1 MVPFA
6 IAGVQMHVS
15 ADGDNVSR
23 MLRLTDLTIGRFPW
37 VQMILFSELAP
48 FGPLTRHATPL
59 PGPIEQTFQAAAKK
73 HAIWLIPG
81 SVFELTGDATVYNT
95 APVINPRGEIV
106 ARYRKMFP
114 FLPYEH
120 GVQGGTE
127 FCIFDVPHVGRFGLS
142 ICYDIWF
149 PETTRSLTA
158 AGVEVL
164 LHPVLTGTTD
174 RDVELAIARASAAQ
188 FQCYVFDI
196 NGLGA
201 GGLGR
206 SCVFD
211 PSGTALYEAAG
222 LEEIIPIEID
232 LQQVRRQREVGLR
245 GLGQVLKSFR
255 DRNVDFDVYRRR
267 SGYLDSLGALA
278 TPLRGGTGGINAGEP
293 RMLAGPGQHDV
304 APTPALKVESSKL
317 NGGDQIGGL
326 AASGGRVD
334 DFLEGLRDDANDNQK
349 AQKHLRNPSF
359 LSPK

>member
-6 IAGVQMHVS
+6 IAGIQMHVS
-15 ADGDNVSR
+15 ADGNNVAR
-23 MLRLTDLTIGRFPW
+23 MLRFIDIAVARFPW
-37 VQMILFSELAP
+37 VQMILFSELAA
-48 FGPLTRHATPL
+48 FGPLIRHATPL
-59 PGPIEQTFQAAAKK
+59 PGEVEHTFQAAAKK

-81 SVFELTGDATVYNT
+81 SVFELTGDGTTYNT
-95 APVINPRGEIV
+95 SLVINPGGEIV

-127 FCIFDVPHVGRFGLS
+127 FCIFDVPDVGRFGLS

-164 LHPVLTGTTD
+164 LHPVLTATTD

-188 FQCYVFDI
+188 FQCYIFDI

-211 PSGTALYEAAG
+211 PSGTALHEAAG

-232 LQQVRRQREVGLR
+232 LEQVRRQREVGLR

-255 DRNVDFDVYRRR
+255 DRNVDFDIYRRR
-267 SGYLDSLGALA
+267 AAYLDSLGALA
-278 TPLRGGTGGINAGEP
+278 TPVRGGTAGLPGGAPRTLASPGEHD
-293 RMLAGPGQHDV
+293 GP
-304 APTPALKVESSKL
+304 PTPAKK
-317 NGGDQIGGL
+317 
-326 AASGGRVD
+326 R
-334 DFLEGLRDDANDNQK
+334 R
-349 AQKHLRNPSF
+349 
-359 LSPK
+359 